1 MVRKSVVALS
11 ASAVFAAF
19 GVGAGISAVHN
30 QVVPERVAPTYTGT
44 LTTTP
49 APSPSDS
56 PSEAAVAPVAPVP
69 TGSVSASPEPVG
81 TVQERPRGTKYDES
95 YYMPPL
101 VNFAKQHCI
110 PFDIGPE
117 QCLAMAREYDANH
130 YNGYPIELSHHIID
144 TVCVPQGLS
153 VEMCTKL
160 SEDYAVSMQRKAAEK

>member
-19 GVGAGISAVHN
+19 GVGAGLSAAHN

-44 LTTTP
+44 MTSTP

-56 PSEAAVAPVAPVP
+56 PSEPTVAPAAPVP
-69 TGSVSASPEPVG
+69 TRSVSASPEPVG
-81 TVQERPRGTKYDES
+81 TVQERPVGRRYDES
-95 YYMPPL
+95 DYMPPL
-101 VNFAKQHCI
+101 VNFARQHCI

-117 QCLAMAREYDANH
+117 RCLAMAREYDANH

-153 VEMCTKL
+153 VDACTKL
-160 SEDYAVSMQRKAAEK
+160 SEDYAVSMQRKAAK